1 MDIYEKIRY
10 YHEQEGKSQR
20 AIAKILGISRNTVKK
35 YYDGSHVPWE
45 RQGISGRRP
54 YIITDEII
62 EFIKACL
69 AEDETENIKKQYHTA
84 KRIYDRLVDEKAFTG
99 GESTIRQIVATLK
112 DKQAKVFIPL
122 SYEPGE
128 AVQIDWGEATVYLA
142 GKKTKINLF
151 CMRECYSAD
160 IYCIAFFR
168 QNEESFLEGQI
179 TGFEYF
185 GGVCKRTIFDN
196 AKVAV
201 KEGFGVHAK
210 VQDRYK
216 ALAAHYS
223 FKCEFCNIAA
233 GHEKGLVEGLVGWV
247 RRNILVPIPRINTID
262 ELNAEILRRCL
273 KYREHQIK
281 NRDQSVGAMAQTAK
295 LNMIP
300 LPPYRFDPSKSRT
313 ARVDDFS
320 TVRFDYNYYSV
331 PFQYAGKEASI
342 KGYGNELII
351 LYRNTEIAR
360 YPRCYERGKT
370 KYRLEHYMDLIEQRP
385 RSVFNAKPV
394 KSNIPTELL
403 EIGKRLS
410 GPREMVKLLHMYLD
424 YGEEKLL
431 TTISRIKTPE
441 LTVEQIR
448 AHLTP
453 VDTPLK
459 IPTKIDIKVSQP
471 QFEKYNAL
479 IDRGV
484 AL

>member
-1 MDIYEKIRY
+1 MAIEVDIYEKIRY

-20 AIAKILGISRNTVKK
+20 AIAKTLGISRNTVKK

-45 RQGISGRRP
+45 RQGTSGRRP
-54 YIITDEII
+54 YIITDEVI

-69 AEDETENIKKQYHTA
+69 TEDDAENIKKQYHTA
-84 KRIYDRLVDEKAFTG
+84 KRIYDRLVDEKAFAG

-179 TGFEYF
+179 SGFEYF

-223 FKCEFCNIAA
+223 YKCEFCNIAA
-233 GHEKGLVEGLVGWV
+233 GHEKGLVEGL
-247 RRNILVPIPRINTID
+247 
-262 ELNAEILRRCL
+262 
-273 KYREHQIK
+273 
-281 NRDQSVGAMAQTAK
+281 
-295 LNMIP
+295 
-300 LPPYRFDPSKSRT
+300 
-313 ARVDDFS
+313 
-320 TVRFDYNYYSV
+320 
-331 PFQYAGKEASI
+331 
-342 KGYGNELII
+342 
-351 LYRNTEIAR
+351 
-360 YPRCYERGKT
+360 GKT
-370 KYRLEHYMDLIEQRP
+370 EHTGTDSENKHHR
-385 RSVFNAKPV
+385 R
-394 KSNIPTELL
+394 T
-403 EIGKRLS
+403 
-410 GPREMVKLLHMYLD
+410 
-424 YGEEKLL
+424 
-431 TTISRIKTPE
+431 
-441 LTVEQIR
+441 
-448 AHLTP
+448 
-453 VDTPLK
+453 
-459 IPTKIDIKVSQP
+459 
-471 QFEKYNAL
+471 
-479 IDRGV
+479 
-484 AL
+484 